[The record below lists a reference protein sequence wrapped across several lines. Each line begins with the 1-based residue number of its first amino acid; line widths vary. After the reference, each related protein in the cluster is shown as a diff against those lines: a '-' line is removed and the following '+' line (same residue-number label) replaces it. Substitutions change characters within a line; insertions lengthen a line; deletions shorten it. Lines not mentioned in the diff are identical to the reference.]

1 MKYVVYR
8 SSIYIKILGV
18 HVKSVEKFRNK
29 IEREMK
35 SGFIALL
42 ILHIINNQKEPIYG
56 YKIIQRVNE
65 VTNGKLKFR
74 EGTVYP
80 ILRYLQTQHFMKSY
94 LGESPNGAPRKYY
107 TITDQG
113 RAALNLGM
121 QSWQNLREA
130 LTQVFESLEVK

>member
-1 MKYVVYR
+1 M
-8 SSIYIKILGV
+8 
-18 HVKSVEKFRNK
+18 KSVEKFRNK

-42 ILHIINNQKEPIYG
+42 ILHIINNSKEPIYG

-65 VTNGKLKFR
+65 ATNGKLKFR

-80 ILRYLQTQHFMKSY
+80 ILRYLQAQHFMKSY

-107 TITDQG
+107 TITEQG
-113 RAALNLGM
+113 RVALHMGL

-130 LTQVFESLEVK
+130 LTEIFESLEVK

>member
-1 MKYVVYR
+1 MNQ
-8 SSIYIKILGV
+8 
-18 HVKSVEKFRNK
+18 VEKFKNK

-113 RAALNLGM
+113 RAALHLGM

>member
-1 MKYVVYR
+1 M
-8 SSIYIKILGV
+8 
-18 HVKSVEKFRNK
+18 KSVEKFRNK

-42 ILHIINNQKEPIYG
+42 ILHIINDSKEPIYG

-65 VTNGKLKFR
+65 ATNGRLKFR

-80 ILRYLQTQHFMKSY
+80 ILRYLQSQHFMKSY

-107 TITDQG
+107 TITEQG
-113 RAALNLGM
+113 RTALHLGL

-130 LTQVFESLEVK
+130 LNEVFESLEVK